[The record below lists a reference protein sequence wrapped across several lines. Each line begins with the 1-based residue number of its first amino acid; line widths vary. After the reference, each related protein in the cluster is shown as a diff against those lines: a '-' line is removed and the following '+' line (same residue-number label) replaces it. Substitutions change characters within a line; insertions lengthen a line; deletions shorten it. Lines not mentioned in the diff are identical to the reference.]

1 MRTQGSVS
9 PVCEHV
15 HPMVSTTVSS
25 HIWQQRG
32 TKQQGSTRAAD
43 RAWLTTAWIFIVHGP
58 FSFLSK
64 LKRLMFDYL
73 FGWASLKAWAQWTI
87 LITVDSASCP
97 LFSLALG
104 AILTRKY
111 WKSTNTT
118 SLAYNPMSAA
128 QINHLYT
135 VYLSV
140 TSFYIYV
147 LNCPGNSGQD
157 WQLGTSGPKFKITSF
172 FVFLML
178 LSTDTCLRSVGFQRH
193 WS

>member
-1 MRTQGSVS
+1 MALILWINMYISNEESGLSVPNVWTNAPHGGHRCEQPHLAAEGGQTSGQDQSCRQGLA
-9 PVCEHV
+9 H
-15 HPMVSTTVSS
+15 HTTDF
-25 HIWQQRG
+25 HC
-32 TKQQGSTRAAD
+32 
-43 RAWLTTAWIFIVHGP
+43 AWTF

-104 AILTRKY
+104 AIPTRKY

-128 QINHLYT
+128 QINHLYP
-135 VYLSV
+135 V
-140 TSFYIYV
+140 
-147 LNCPGNSGQD
+147 
-157 WQLGTSGPKFKITSF
+157 
-172 FVFLML
+172 
-178 LSTDTCLRSVGFQRH
+178 
-193 WS
+193 